1 MAFLF
6 TDVCEDRETRVQL
19 VCNNELSTGKET
31 ITTTG
36 DTETEL
42 TYVSFYLWVTLS
54 SQSFDRATF
63 FSLFQTDS
71 VIICIICFI

>member
-19 VCNNELSTGKET
+19 VCNNELKTGKET

-36 DTETEL
+36 DTETQL
-42 TYVSFYLWVTLS
+42 TYVSFYLRVKLQVS
-54 SQSFDRATF
+54 RLKEQHFSPF
-63 FSLFQTDS
+63 FKLTQL
-71 VIICIICFI
+71 